1 MKALFDR
8 RGFSNSAHLFKCVL
22 YNFWAQVSSVPL
34 GIYIQEKK
42 RVRKQ
47 GEYCYG
53 ILLMHHPKCRVL
65 TLPNNFNIQ
74 FRNSFLSRFSLRGP
88 KSMIGVCVCV
98 CVFLCPCNFSGE
110 NTKVGFHFLLQ
121 GVFLTQGS
129 NLRFLGLL
137 HWQADS
143 LPLAPPGNEKQWLRP
158 AHGWLSP
165 SFE

>member
-1 MKALFDR
+1 MSAKCWMMKALFDR

-98 CVFLCPCNFSGE
+98 CVFSSVHVIFQVRILKWVSISYSR
-110 NTKVGFHFLLQ
+110 
-121 GVFLTQGS
+121 GS
-129 NLRFLGLL
+129 FWPRD
-137 HWQADS
+137 QT
-143 LPLAPPGNEKQWLRP
+143 
-158 AHGWLSP
+158 
-165 SFE
+165 